1 MNAWTPLRSLV
12 MTGGALTVT
21 LGLYIMMD
29 RMISR
34 DRVRL
39 LDTMDA
45 SPIEFVRSAQ
55 DEQTRSKDRRRKA
68 PPKPQEIRKVRS
80 ELDTLVSAA
89 QTLPTDMA
97 AFDVKSLLGEGGGV
111 ALGRQ
116 LVEAQDGT
124 GGEEVALLMA
134 SELTPLAMLPPQY
147 PRNALSRGIE
157 GWVDIVFGV
166 DERGLVR
173 DVKVR
178 DADPPG
184 LFDRA
189 AIAGAERWRFRPVME
204 DGKAVRVRAATRVM
218 FELPKGQR
226 RR

>member
-1 MNAWTPLRSLV
+1 MALRSLV
-12 MTGGALTVT
+12 MVTGALVVT
-21 LGLYIMMD
+21 LGLYVMMD
-29 RMISR
+29 RMIST

-39 LDTMDA
+39 VNTMDA

-55 DEQTRSKDRRRKA
+55 DDQTRTKDRRRKP

-80 ELDTLVSAA
+80 ELDTLVSTA
-89 QTLPTDMA
+89 QTLPMDMA

-111 ALGRQ
+111 ALGQQ
-116 LVEAQDGT
+116 LVEEENGNGAG
-124 GGEEVALLMA
+124 EVALLMA

-166 DERGLVR
+166 DQQGLVR
-173 DVKVR
+173 DVTVR
-178 DADPPG
+178 NAEPKG
-184 LFDRA
+184 VFDRA

-204 DGKAVRVRAATRVM
+204 DGKPVPVRATTRVQ
-218 FELPKGQR
+218 FELPKSSRGR
-226 RR
+226 R